1 MKQILMGN
9 EAIALGLIHANVD
22 VVSGYPGTPSSEI
35 LGNFQ
40 KLRDKM
46 GLEAYAEWASNE
58 KVGYEVAYAHAM
70 SGKNACAT
78 MKQVGLNVAADAVM
92 NSAYIGNIGAMILI
106 SADDPGFYSSQTE
119 QDSRVFAKFARIP
132 ALDPASPQEAYD
144 FIKICAEISRKF
156 EIPVMFRSIMRVA
169 HARQN
174 CEIEDKAE
182 FNPPKGEFIK
192 NTNRWAG
199 VPPGPR
205 YIQGVELL
213 EKIEQI
219 RKFNYENFIKPKI
232 ANLKGGDKAE
242 ILCITSGVASSYVS
256 EAVSDLK
263 INADVLKIDMP
274 TPLPYNELNEL
285 CKSYK
290 KVVVFEEP
298 YACMEEDL
306 SGENIYGK
314 KTGHVHKIHEFGKDK
329 VFEAFANL
337 GILDG
342 KNPFKAPK
350 FSEFELPKR
359 PPNLCPGCPHRDIF
373 YSITK
378 TFRTKQSIY
387 ASDIGCYT
395 LALNQNAIDHFLCM
409 GASIS
414 TASGFSLANPD
425 KTVVATIGDST
436 FLHSGMPPL
445 INAVYQKHKFILI
458 ILDNSTTAMT
468 GRQTTPE
475 RASGDIDIKKL
486 VEGCGIKCHEYFYE
500 PDLNKTM
507 LFMKGLKS
515 AYENSEVPVVAVIR
529 QFCILDKSNSKIPQI
544 YAVVNEAK
552 CVECD
557 TCVGKYKCP
566 AMSYNERHKVEIDPF
581 LCTGC
586 SACISGLCPTDAFE
600 VRSK

>member
-9 EAIALGLIHANVD
+9 EAIALGLLHANVD

-35 LGNFQ
+35 LTNYQ
-40 KLRDKM
+40 KFRDKM
-46 GLEAYAEWASNE
+46 GLNAYAEWASNE
-58 KVGYEVAYAHAM
+58 KVGYEVAYANAM

-78 MKQVGLNVAADAVM
+78 MKQVGLNVASDAVM
-92 NSAYIGNIGAMILI
+92 NSAYIGNIGAMILLV
-106 SADDPGFYSSQTE
+106 ADDPGFYSSQTE

-132 ALDPASPQEAYD
+132 VLDPANPQEAFD
-144 FIKICAEISRKF
+144 FIKLSVEISKKF
-156 EIPVMFRSIMRVA
+156 ETPIMFRSIMRVA

-174 CEIEDKAE
+174 IEVGE
-182 FNPPKGEFIK
+182 LNFNPPKGDFVK
-192 NTNRWAG
+192 DTNRWAG

-205 YIQGVELL
+205 HKQGIELL

-219 RKFNYENFIKPKI
+219 RAYNYENFIKPKI
-232 ANLKGGDKAE
+232 KELKGAE
-242 ILCITSGVASSYVS
+242 ILCITSGVASSYVR
-256 EAVSDLK
+256 ECVVELNIK
-263 INADVLKIDMP
+263 ADILKIDMP
-274 TPLPYNELNEL
+274 SPLPFKELNEL
-285 CKSYK
+285 CKKYK
-290 KVVVFEEP
+290 KVIVFEEP
-298 YACMEEDL
+298 YACIEEDL

-314 KTGHVHKIHEFGKDK
+314 FSGHVHKIHEFSKEK
-329 VFEAFANL
+329 VADSFIKLE
-337 GILDG
+337 IL
-342 KNPFKAPK
+342 KENPYKSEK

-373 YSITK
+373 YTITK
-378 TFRTKQSIY
+378 IFRPKASIY
-387 ASDIGCYT
+387 TSDIGCYT

-425 KTVVATIGDST
+425 KFVISTIGDST

-445 INAVYQKHKFILI
+445 INAIYQKHKFILV

-475 RASGDIDIKKL
+475 RANASVDIKKI
-486 VEGCGIKCHEYFYE
+486 VEGCGVKCYEYFYE
-500 PDLNKTM
+500 PNLNKTAQ
-507 LFMKGLKS
+507 FFKELKKKYES
-515 AYENSEVPVVAVIR
+515 ATAPIVAVIR
-529 QFCILDKSNSKIPQI
+529 QFCILDKENQKLPKIF
-544 YAVVNEAK
+544 AVVNEEK

-557 TCVGKYKCP
+557 TCISKFKCP
-566 AMSYNERHKVEIDPF
+566 AMSYNENHKVEVDPF

-586 SACISGLCPTDAFE
+586 SACIEGLCPTNAFE

>member
-1 MKQILMGN
+1 
-9 EAIALGLIHANVD
+9 
-22 VVSGYPGTPSSEI
+22 
-35 LGNFQ
+35 
-40 KLRDKM
+40 
-46 GLEAYAEWASNE
+46 
-58 KVGYEVAYAHAM
+58 
-70 SGKNACAT
+70 
-78 MKQVGLNVAADAVM
+78 
-92 NSAYIGNIGAMILI
+92 
-106 SADDPGFYSSQTE
+106 
-119 QDSRVFAKFARIP
+119 
-132 ALDPASPQEAYD
+132 
-144 FIKICAEISRKF
+144 
-156 EIPVMFRSIMRVA
+156 
-169 HARQN
+169 
-174 CEIEDKAE
+174 
-182 FNPPKGEFIK
+182 
-192 NTNRWAG
+192 
-199 VPPGPR
+199 
-205 YIQGVELL
+205 IQGISLL

-256 EAVSDLK
+256 EAVAELK
-263 INADVLKIDMP
+263 INADVLKIDMS

-306 SGENIYGK
+306 SGENIFGK
-314 KTGHVHKIHEFGKDK
+314 KTGHVHNIHEFGKDK
-329 VFEAFANL
+329 VFDAFKNL
-337 GILDG
+337 GLISG
-342 KNPFKAPK
+342 ENPFKAPK
-350 FSEFELPKR
+350 FSQFELPKR

-378 TFRTKQSIY
+378 VFRTKQSIY

-395 LALNQNAIDHFLCM
+395 LALNQNALDHFLCM

-414 TASGFSLANPD
+414 TASGFALANPD

-475 RASGDIDIKKL
+475 NASNEIDIKKL
-486 VEGCGIKCHEYFYE
+486 VEGCGIKCYEYFYE
-500 PDLNKTM
+500 PDLNKTL
-507 LFMKGLKS
+507 LFMKNLKT
-515 AYENSEVPVVAVIR
+515 AYENSDLPVVAVIR
-529 QFCILDKSNSKIPQI
+529 QFCILDKANSKIPQI

-557 TCVGKYKCP
+557 NCISKYKCP

-586 SACISGLCPTDAFE
+586 SACIGGLCPTDAFE